1 MKVGWIGLGSM
12 GLPMAGNARKTGHT
26 VAVYNRTRSRTAD
39 VEALGASVAKTPVE
53 AASADCVVTMLSD
66 DEAVR
71 AVTFGPE
78 GFLAAMP
85 RGSTHVC
92 MGTISVAFAQELEKA
107 HQAAGQFYVSA
118 PVFGRPDAAAAAK
131 LYIVA
136 AGPKQAI
143 SRVDPLLSAIG
154 QQTYIVGEDPSAANI
169 IKLSGNFLIASMIE
183 CLGEAF
189 ALVRKH
195 NVDPQ
200 QFSNVIT
207 TSLFNAPI
215 YKGYGSRI
223 AQDNY
228 EPVGFKMALGL
239 KDVRLVLA
247 AADAAAVPMPA
258 ASLLRDRLLSSVAQ
272 GRGDADWASLA
283 RVIATDAGITSSK
296 KS

>member
-1 MKVGWIGLGSM
+1 MNIGWIGLGSM
-12 GLPMAGNARKTGHT
+12 GLPMARNALKAGHT
-26 VAVYNRTRSRTAD
+26 VAVYNRTQSRAA
-39 VEALGASVAKTPVE
+39 ELEGLGARVAKTPAEV
-53 AASADCVVTMLSD
+53 ASADCVVTMLSD

-71 AVTFGPE
+71 DVAFGAR

-107 HQAAGQFYVSA
+107 HKEAGQLYVSA
-118 PVFGRPDAAAAAK
+118 PVFGRPDAAAEAK

-136 AGPKQAI
+136 AGPKQAV
-143 SRVDPLLSAIG
+143 SRLDPLFSAIG
-154 QQTYIVGEDPSAANI
+154 QQTYVMGENPAAANI
-169 IKLSGNFLIASMIE
+169 VKLSGNFLIASMIE

-195 NVDPQ
+195 NVDPE

-215 YKGYGSRI
+215 YKGYGARI
-223 AQDNY
+223 ALDNY

-272 GRGDADWASLA
+272 GQGDADWASLA
-283 RVIATDAGITSSK
+283 RVIAENAGIKSLK

>member
-1 MKVGWIGLGSM
+1 MNVGWIGLGSM
-12 GLPMAGNARKTGHT
+12 GLPMAGNAVKAGHT
-26 VAVYNRTRSRTAD
+26 VAVYNRTRSRAAAF
-39 VEALGASVAKTPVE
+39 EGLGARIAKTPAEV
-53 AASADCVVTMLSD
+53 ASADCVATMLSD

-71 AVTFGPE
+71 AVTFGAD
-78 GFLAAMP
+78 GFLAVMP

-92 MGTISVAFAQELEKA
+92 MGTISVGFAKELEKA
-107 HQAAGQFYVSA
+107 HKAAGQFYVSA

-131 LYIVA
+131 LYIIA
-136 AGPKQAI
+136 AGPKQAV
-143 SRVDPLLSAIG
+143 SRLDPLLSVLG
-154 QQTYIVGEDPSAANI
+154 QQTYVVGEDPSAATI

-195 NVDPQ
+195 DVDPQ
-200 QFSNVIT
+200 QFSDVIT

-223 AQDNY
+223 ALDNY
-228 EPVGFKMALGL
+228 EPVGFKMTLGL

-283 RVIATDAGITSSK
+283 RVIAEDAGITSSK